1 MIPLSR
7 ETSENIVTLLLVKGR
22 LTNEQVD
29 IVTKDESEG
38 TANGSVLA
46 GLLEKEY
53 CSEQDVADSISESY
67 GLPGVTLTTDNLD
80 KVAANLLP
88 KNFLQVNHVLPFAI
102 DDGTLK
108 VALADPSKLTVVPS
122 LRSITKFTNI
132 DIYVTTFSNLVE
144 SLYWLGIT
152 AVAPPTDEF
161 VAAAPKEDAIK
172 IKSDEPSSDVID
184 FVNQVIRE
192 AISKKASDIH
202 VERGGSAARV
212 RFRIDGVL
220 YNQNRFSDF
229 LDEQYNAIST
239 RLKIM
244 CNANISERRLPQDGA
259 IPFDQEKGIDL
270 RVNFLP
276 THGGAERVVMRI
288 LNKKGLS
295 VKLDQLGLH
304 EKNGLPKLLS
314 AVNSPQGMVL
324 ITGPTGSGKTTT
336 LYSLLSLINK
346 EGINIL
352 TAEDPV
358 EYALDGI
365 GQVQVRDDIG
375 FGFASAL
382 RAFLRQDPEVI
393 LIGEIRDKD
402 TVEIAVKAALT
413 GHLVFSTLHTND
425 SPSSITRLIDMG
437 IPPYLVAS
445 AVSLVMAQRLA
456 RKNCSHCSKVEEEIS
471 VEQLVSLGFSESEAS
486 AVKPKKGKGCGKCGK
501 TGYGGRQGIYE
512 ILKITSPLRD
522 VIQNGADMQAIVSA
536 ARQDGFMTLAET
548 GRMLL
553 QDGALSI
560 EEYQRV
566 LVTG

>member
-1 MIPLSR
+1 MIPVTR

-22 LTNEQVD
+22 LTNEQVEG
-29 IVTKDESEG
+29 VTQGEDG
-38 TANGSVLA
+38 GGNGSLLA
-46 GLLEKEY
+46 SLIEQEF
-53 CSEQDVADSISESY
+53 CSEQDVADAICESY
-67 GLPGVTLTTDNLD
+67 GLPGVTLTPDNLD

-88 KNFLQVNHVLPFAI
+88 KNFLQVNHILPFAI

-108 VALADPSKLTVVPS
+108 VALADPSKLTIVPS

-132 DIYVTTFSNLVE
+132 DIYVATFSNLIE

-152 AVAPPTDEF
+152 AIAPPTDEML
-161 VAAAPKEDAIK
+161 AAEPKEDAIK

-184 FVNQVIRE
+184 FTNQVIRE

-202 VERGGSAARV
+202 VERGASSARV

-229 LDEQYNAIST
+229 LDEHYNAVST

-259 IPFDQEKGIDL
+259 IPFDVEKGIDL

-276 THGGAERVVMRI
+276 THGGSERVVMRI

-295 VKLDQLGLH
+295 VKLEQLGLD
-304 EKNGLPKLLS
+304 EKNGLDKLLS
-314 AVNSPQGMVL
+314 AVNAPQGMVL

-336 LYSLLSLINK
+336 LYSLLSTINK

-358 EYALDGI
+358 EYALEGI

-375 FGFASAL
+375 FGFGSAL

-437 IPPYLVAS
+437 IPPYLVSS

-456 RKNCSHCSKVEEEIS
+456 RKNCSHCSKVQEGVT
-471 VEQLVSLGFSESEAS
+471 VEQLVDLGFSTEEAS
-486 AVKPKKGKGCGKCGK
+486 AVKPQKGKGCGKCGK

-512 ILKITSPLRD
+512 ILKITPSLRV
-522 VIQNGADMQAIVSA
+522 VIQNGANMQALVEA
-536 ARQDGFMTLAET
+536 ARDDGFMTLSET
-548 GRMLL
+548 GRALIG
-553 QDGALSI
+553 DGVLSV

-566 LVTG
+566 LSTG